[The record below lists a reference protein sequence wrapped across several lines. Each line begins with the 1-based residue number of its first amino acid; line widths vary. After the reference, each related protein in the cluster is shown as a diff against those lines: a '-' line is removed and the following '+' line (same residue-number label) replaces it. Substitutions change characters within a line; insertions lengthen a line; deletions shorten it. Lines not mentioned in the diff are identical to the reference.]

1 VPFDSPGFSADALIA
16 VVPFDLSG
24 VLLARSARRRLP
36 RRFHLLHEVSEE
48 K

>member
-1 VPFDSPGFSADALIA
+1 MPRN
-16 VVPFDLSG
+16 LSG
-24 VLLARSARRRLP
+24 VLLARPVRRSLL

>member
-1 VPFDSPGFSADALIA
+1 M
-16 VVPFDLSG
+16 PFDLSG
-24 VLLARSARRRLP
+24 VLLARPVRCSML